1 MGFRDYFFLAIH
13 RLDVDAWHTRPMGSL
28 RPNQDW
34 TYHPSPNLSPLYAKR
49 KGVKNKSPTKAPSKT
64 RFIQIEDFYSDGW
77 KLEEVVEILRS
88 EGVGVIPTDT
98 CYSFVTC
105 LNSRKG
111 VERLM
116 SIKGGGKKPLSV
128 ICEDLSMID
137 TYTSSISRLKSVYKL
152 LKSTLPGAF
161 TYIMPSSSEV
171 PKMIVDR
178 KHHRLNKWR
187 RKEIGVRMPDDSI
200 CRNIL
205 ESLHEPLLSGSVPQA
220 AEDEIGVEY
229 ISSQGHKDG
238 GSLDEGRGECD
249 DVDDIDEGKHDF
261 FDTSYIELD
270 FAENLSWAKEVDFV
284 VLNGPRGGGSIDTL
298 STVVDLTQNEVP
310 VLVRQGKGKLD
321 PALIQGI
328 ST

>member
-1 MGFRDYFFLAIH
+1 
-13 RLDVDAWHTRPMGSL
+13 
-28 RPNQDW
+28 
-34 TYHPSPNLSPLYAKR
+34 
-49 KGVKNKSPTKAPSKT
+49 
-64 RFIQIEDFYSDGW
+64 
-77 KLEEVVEILRS
+77 
-88 EGVGVIPTDT
+88 
-98 CYSFVTC
+98 
-105 LNSRKG
+105 
-111 VERLM
+111 
-116 SIKGGGKKPLSV
+116 
-128 ICEDLSMID
+128 MID
-137 TYTSSISRLKSVYKL
+137 TYTSSISRLKWVYKL

-205 ESLHEPLLSGSVPQA
+205 EGLHEPLLSGSVPQA

-238 GSLDEGRGECD
+238 GSLDEGRGEYD

-270 FAENLSWAKEVDFV
+270 FAEKLSWAKEVDFV